1 MMISWAIDA
10 LILVL
15 LFAALGWGLI
25 LGRRIA
31 RLQAVLVEL
40 APVLQAFSDAVDQ
53 SEQSL
58 EALRSE
64 ADRLETAS
72 RRLPADLPATATAS
86 AVPDRGALVRSFFET
101 ARRKARG

>member
-1 MMISWAIDA
+1 MV
-10 LILVL
+10 LGYGLVL
-15 LFAALGWGLI
+15 GQ
-25 LGRRIA
+25 RIA

-58 EALRSE
+58 EGLRTE
-64 ADRLETAS
+64 ADRLERAATRVPPAAAAG
-72 RRLPADLPATATAS
+72 RRDAAAFETERS
-86 AVPDRGALVRSFFET
+86 VLVRSFFET

>member
-1 MMISWAIDA
+1 MISWAIDG
-10 LILVL
+10 LILLL
-15 LFAALGWGLI
+15 LFAALGYGLV

-31 RLQAVLVEL
+31 RLQAVLLEL

-58 EALRSE
+58 DALRSE
-64 ADRLETAS
+64 ADRLERAA
-72 RRLPADLPATATAS
+72 RQLPDEPPVRKAPQD
-86 AVPDRGALVRSFFET
+86 DRSALVRSFFET

>member
-1 MMISWAIDA
+1 MISWAIDA
-10 LILVL
+10 LILLL
-15 LFAALGWGLI
+15 LFAALGWGLV

-31 RLQAVLVEL
+31 RLQAVLLEL

-58 EALRSE
+58 DALRSE
-64 ADRLETAS
+64 ADRLEKAAE
-72 RRLPADLPATATAS
+72 RLPAEGQPARPVS
-86 AVPDRGALVRSFFET
+86 DDRGALVRSFFET